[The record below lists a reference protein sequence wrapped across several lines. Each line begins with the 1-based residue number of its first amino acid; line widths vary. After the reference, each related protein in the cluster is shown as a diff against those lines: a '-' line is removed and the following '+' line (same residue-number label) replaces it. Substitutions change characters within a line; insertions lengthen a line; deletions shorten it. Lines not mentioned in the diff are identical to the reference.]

1 MWNLFNNQL
10 IKSFFS
16 GKWSA
21 EMPECITITCPS
33 VETLDDTRLQ
43 LLEYNNTFGSRAIF
57 TCMWG
62 HKLLGPQ
69 SIECQGD
76 GSWSG
81 DKPSCV
87 GVSNKFFFYTF
98 FFYHIHKIIYVKLVI
113 ESKLMLFKRF
123 NDRSQFN
130 NVKSRYRY
138 ILKL

>member
-1 MWNLFNNQL
+1 
-10 IKSFFS
+10 
-16 GKWSA
+16 
-21 EMPECITITCPS
+21 MPECITITCPS

-87 GVSNKFFFYTF
+87 GMSSKVFFYFFFF
-98 FFYHIHKIIYVKLVI
+98 SIIKSYVKLII

-123 NDRSQFN
+123 DIKANSITLTQDIDT
-130 NVKSRYRY
+130 Y
-138 ILKL
+138 